1 MRWNI
6 EDKKTLWNGRIFSL
20 ESYACSHPG
29 KNVSHDFIIVNSRDW
44 INIVALTEEGKF
56 IMVRQHRLGT
66 DEMTLETTAG
76 VMEHGENPIEAARRE
91 LSEETGYQAASITLM
106 KTLSANPAIM
116 NNRIHFFLATG
127 CRKVSG
133 QTLDHAEDIDVELY
147 SRDEILAMIGDGRIN
162 HTIIVT
168 ALSLYFM
175 FHESV
180 SDGKR

>member
-6 EDKKTLWNGRIFSL
+6 DAKKTLWNGRIFSL

-44 INIVALTEEGKF
+44 INIVALTEDGKF

-76 VMEHGENPIEAARRE
+76 VMEQGEDPVEAARRE
-91 LSEETGYQAASITLM
+91 LSEETGYEPSSMTLM
-106 KTLSANPAIM
+106 KTLTANPAIM

-133 QTLDHAEDIDVELY
+133 QNLDHAEDIDVELY
-147 SRDEILAMIGDGRIN
+147 TRQQILDMMQDGRIN
-162 HTIIVT
+162 HTIIIT
-168 ALSLYFM
+168 TLSLYFM
-175 FHESV
+175 FFE
-180 SDGKR
+180 KK